1 MLAATGDESLM
12 LGKKKPKMKLSAAE
26 REDRADLKAAR
37 AALRQI
43 KVTGTIPWSRI
54 KKELG
59 LP

>member
-1 MLAATGDESLM
+1 MV
-12 LGKKKPKMKLSAAE
+12 GKKKPKTKLSAAE

-43 KVTGTIPWSRI
+43 KLTGTILWSQM
-54 KKELG
+54 KKELD

>member
-1 MLAATGDESLM
+1 M
-12 LGKKKPKMKLSAAE
+12 LGKKKPKMKLSAGA

-43 KVTGTIPWSRI
+43 KVTGGIPWSQI

>member
-1 MLAATGDESLM
+1 MLAARGDGSLM
-12 LGKKKPKMKLSAAE
+12 LGKKKPKRKLSAAE
-26 REDRADLKAAR
+26 GEDRADLKAAR

-43 KVTGTIPWSRI
+43 KVTGTIPWSQI

>member
-1 MLAATGDESLM
+1 V
-12 LGKKKPKMKLSAAE
+12 LGKKKSNKKLSAEE

-37 AALRQI
+37 AAMREI
-43 KVTGTIPWSRI
+43 KVTGTIPWSQI